1 MNIVI
6 RADANEHIGQG
17 HVMRCLSLA
26 DSLKEAGHV
35 CVFACADKVGVSIVE
50 KRGYECK
57 FLNSDHSMMMW
68 DVESTK
74 ALVRKTE
81 AELIIIDSYHV
92 SNEYFNAFKGLC
104 KVVYF
109 DDVYSFAYDVDCLI
123 NYNVYASKDKYDALY
138 AKDGV
143 KAPEFILGPSFAPLR
158 KEFQREI
165 SGAEGSNGKDLFGKE
180 VSRELSENTSL
191 SDGVLSDNNL
201 EKTVMISVGG
211 ADPLHLALRLVKK
224 IKEDE
229 KLVKFRFNFVL
240 GRMIKDILEIM
251 NIASET
257 SNIKTFVDIKDMKGM
272 IESSDLVVSAAGST
286 QYEICAC
293 AKPCICFS
301 MADNQ
306 VEGAKKFDELGA
318 FKYAGDVRN
327 NESFCDDLINTIK
340 TLVTNSELLAEMSRK
355 AGEITDG
362 MGAKRTVNKLEEI
375 LGR

>member
-26 DSLKEAGHV
+26 DSLNEAGHV

-158 KEFQREI
+158 RNFRGRFPEQKDQMVKI
-165 SGAEGSNGKDLFGKE
+165 CLGKK
-180 VSRELSENTSL
+180 
-191 SDGVLSDNNL
+191 
-201 EKTVMISVGG
+201 
-211 ADPLHLALRLVKK
+211 
-224 IKEDE
+224 
-229 KLVKFRFNFVL
+229 
-240 GRMIKDILEIM
+240 
-251 NIASET
+251 
-257 SNIKTFVDIKDMKGM
+257 
-272 IESSDLVVSAAGST
+272 
-286 QYEICAC
+286 
-293 AKPCICFS
+293 
-301 MADNQ
+301 
-306 VEGAKKFDELGA
+306 
-318 FKYAGDVRN
+318 
-327 NESFCDDLINTIK
+327 
-340 TLVTNSELLAEMSRK
+340 
-355 AGEITDG
+355 
-362 MGAKRTVNKLEEI
+362 
-375 LGR
+375 

>member
-57 FLNSDHSMMMW
+57 FLNSDHSQMMW

-81 AELIIIDSYHV
+81 ASLIIIDSYHV
-92 SNEYFNAFKGLC
+92 SNEYFNALKSLC

-138 AKDGV
+138 ANDKV
-143 KAPEFILGPSFAPLR
+143 ETPKFILGPSYAPLR
-158 KEFQREI
+158 KEFQ
-165 SGAEGSNGKDLFGKE
+165 KDN
-180 VSRELSENTSL
+180 SENNTAS
-191 SDGVLSDNNL
+191 GVFSKENQGKNI
-201 EKTVMISVGG
+201 MISVGG
-211 ADPLHLALRLVKK
+211 ADPLHLAIRLVKK

-229 KLVKFRFNFVL
+229 ELIEFRFNFVL
-240 GRMIKDILEIM
+240 GRMIKDILDIM
-251 NIASET
+251 NIASES

-293 AKPCICFS
+293 KTPCISFS
-301 MADNQ
+301 MAENQ
-306 VEGAKKFDELGA
+306 VEGCAKF
-318 FKYAGDVRN
+318 Y
-327 NESFCDDLINTIK
+327 
-340 TLVTNSELLAEMSRK
+340 
-355 AGEITDG
+355 EI
-362 MGAKRTVNKLEEI
+362 GAKSVPNFKKKIFQEFQPQKST
-375 LGR
+375 